1 MQGNCAILPIDSPES
16 QAYAETMTS
25 MPFVRFLDRT
35 TPPHVLTLVLLTGIS
50 ALNISIFL
58 PSLAAMAA
66 YFETDYAIIQ
76 IALSGYL
83 ATTAVLQIFVGP
95 ISDRF
100 GRRKVVL
107 IALGLFIFASIGAL
121 FSTSIEAFLFFRM
134 LQATVATAMVL
145 SRAIVRDMVPAD
157 EAASMIGY
165 VTMGMALVP
174 LVGPMIGGALA
185 EAFDWHA
192 TFIFLIVA
200 GIGVFALCYLDQ
212 GETVAG
218 SGTGFAEQFRTY
230 PELLVSP
237 RFWGYALCAAFGS
250 GAFFALLGGAS
261 FVASNIFGLSPFW
274 SGFALGAPAIGYAF
288 GNYFSGKYSVRL
300 GINRMAI
307 IGTTVVI
314 VGLGTSAI
322 LTMVGFN
329 SPLLFF
335 GFCTL
340 LGLGNGIMLPNVTA
354 GLISV
359 RPHLAG
365 TASGLGGAIMIGG
378 GAALSQ
384 LAGGLLTVET
394 GTLPLQLLMLIVS
407 VLALF
412 SVLFVMWREQQ
423 IG

>member
-1 MQGNCAILPIDSPES
+1 MPPRH
-16 QAYAETMTS
+16 AYLIAMTTA
-25 MPFVRFLDRT
+25 PLVRFMDRT

-50 ALNISIFL
+50 ALNVSIFL
-58 PSLAAMAA
+58 PSLAAMAD
-66 YFETDYAIIQ
+66 YFQTDYAVMQ
-76 IALSGYL
+76 LALSGYL

-100 GRRKVVL
+100 GRRMVTLVT
-107 IALGLFIFASIGAL
+107 LGLFILASLGAL
-121 FSTSIEAFLFFRM
+121 LSTSIEAFLFFRM
-134 LQATVATAMVL
+134 LQASVATAMVL
-145 SRAIVRDMVPAD
+145 GRAIVRDMVPPD
-157 EAASMIGY
+157 QAASMIGY

-192 TFIFLIVA
+192 TFIFLIIA
-200 GIGVFALCYLDQ
+200 GSGVFLLCYLDQ
-212 GETVAG
+212 GETVAKG
-218 SGTGFAEQFRTY
+218 GISFAEQFRTY

-261 FVASNIFGLSPFW
+261 FVASNIFGLSPLW
-274 SGFALGAPAIGYAF
+274 SGIALGAPAVGYVL
-288 GNYFSGKYSVRL
+288 GNYISGRYSAQM

-307 IGTTVVI
+307 IGTLI
-314 VGLGTSAI
+314 AIAGLGASALVTLAGI
-322 LTMVGFN
+322 DHALI
-329 SPLLFF
+329 FF
-335 GFCTL
+335 GFCTF
-340 LGLGNGIMLPNVTA
+340 LGLGNGISLPNVTA

-384 LAGGLLTVET
+384 LAGGLLTIET
-394 GTLPLQLLMLIVS
+394 GTLPLQLLMAAVS
-407 VLALF
+407 ALALV
-412 SVLFVMWREQQ
+412 SVLFVIWRERR
-423 IG
+423 IA

>member
-1 MQGNCAILPIDSPES
+1 MT
-16 QAYAETMTS
+16 TM
-25 MPFVRFLDRT
+25 PVVRFLDKT
-35 TPPHVLTLVLLTGIS
+35 TPPHLLTLVLLTGVS

-58 PSLAAMAA
+58 PSLAAMAI
-66 YFETDYAIIQ
+66 YFDTDYAIMQ

-83 ATTAVLQIFVGP
+83 ATTAVLQVFVGP

-107 IALGLFIFASIGAL
+107 VSLAIFVLASIGAML
-121 FSTSIEAFLFFRM
+121 SESVETFLFFRM
-134 LQATVATAMVL
+134 LQATVASAMVL
-145 SRAIVRDMVPAD
+145 SRAIVRDIVSQD
-157 EAASMIGY
+157 QAASMIGY

-192 TFIFLIVA
+192 TFVFLTLVGA
-200 GIGVFALCYLDQ
+200 GVFVLCYLDQ

-218 SGTGFAEQFRTY
+218 NGISFGDQIKTY
-230 PELLVSP
+230 PELLSSP
-237 RFWGYALCAAFGS
+237 RFWGYAACAAFAS

-274 SGFALGAPAIGYAF
+274 SGFALGAPAVGYGIGNF
-288 GNYFSGKYSVRL
+288 FTGRFSVRL
-300 GINRMAI
+300 GVNRMAI
-307 IGTTVVI
+307 IGTII
-314 VGLGTSAI
+314 VLAGLGLSTA
-322 LTMVGFN
+322 LTLAGMDH
-329 SPLLFF
+329 PLIFF
-335 GFCTL
+335 GFCTF
-340 LGLGNGIMLPNVTA
+340 LGLGNGITLPNVTA
-354 GLISV
+354 GMISV

-384 LAGGLLTVET
+384 FAGGLLTIET
-394 GTLPLQLLMLIVS
+394 GTLPLQLLMLGVS
-407 VLALF
+407 ALALM
-412 SVLFVMWREQQ
+412 SILLVIWRGKR